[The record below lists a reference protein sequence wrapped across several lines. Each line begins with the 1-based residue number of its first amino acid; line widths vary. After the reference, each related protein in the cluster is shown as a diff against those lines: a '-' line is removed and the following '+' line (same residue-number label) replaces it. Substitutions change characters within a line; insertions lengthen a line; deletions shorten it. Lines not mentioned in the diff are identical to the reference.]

1 MSDILC
7 RWLNAEVGLSKVVE
21 PHSFPKDFANGYLIG
36 EVLSRYQLQDD
47 FAHFSKHS
55 GANAKLNNFTRL
67 EPTLQLLGVPF
78 DLGMAKAVMQGQ
90 QGAATRL
97 LYQLYVLLQKKKRAG
112 LTGATLET
120 MQPVATAKLHRLENR
135 IFTERLRTI
144 TKRDADLKIQK
155 ITQRFDRRRR
165 DIRDRS
171 VMAELVQEEKHRHL
185 QEEMRLKDIEKH
197 RQTHRKHQ
205 EMMDR
210 IQLAVVQVPKPPA
223 SRSLRTLEQQQQQE
237 AQKVQEQIAQFEKN
251 RKRLSPAYCDHA
263 VDSVQVLSEEQMS
276 QWNTEFMQRIRRRVE
291 EDGAARMQREQRR
304 HRALQQQLHTHHT
317 HQEMLREEQLVGRLM
332 RQSQQEKRIAVRL
345 MQIRQQKEVLRQNRI
360 LRESQYQEQRLR
372 DFQQALD
379 REAALLLQVRIEQ
392 QEQSRKEQELHA
404 QLVAEC
410 THNRHRKHF
419 NTCRGIVEQIVDLAT
434 KAGEYRLLTANLIP
448 GKVMREWKELWFR
461 GQPLYAVSEVEGAGG
476 EASPEQAIL
485 NAQDYEEYTSMTG
498 EWAWPEEVEC
508 KAPPSSSDILGHIV
522 TRLRNMVNPPEPSDP
537 PPAFPHFT
545 LRACVLGKPFT
556 GKTRCL
562 RRITEVHGIYVL
574 SADRLIQEALEAH
587 QAGDKQNEKS
597 AERCGS
603 PLQDAEQG
611 EAKCTLSAPDSKE
624 SPSAPSAPEELP
636 SAPDLEPVITDSQPG
651 DLQKKDSKSK
661 LSLQAQYGAGVEKA
675 LRSGRAVP
683 NELLIDIFTD
693 AIRQVPSGQGWVL
706 DGFPVDISQARLLE
720 KALGGADPDQANKKG
735 WGRTHNLAEDRRAPK
750 APPPPSPVL
759 DLVVLLDLTDEQVM
773 DRATQSNR
781 ESTNIDHEITAT
793 ADHSSGSQENA
804 ATPRH
809 TQLRVAPAG
818 EQSLEQRQIQHR
830 VMGFQD
836 TWPKLEKWFGEKQR
850 ILVKVTAE
858 VDEDTLF
865 SNVENVLFK
874 NMVAAEQGHT
884 DTEDNVEVTD
894 DSASLAAPQEIA
906 SKSSPCSAKGPYRRA
921 SVSSAM
927 AVQAPP
933 PDAGWEYVVE
943 PLAKEIPEYL
953 LPYWENAC
961 SSYVS
966 NVKTVMQ
973 NLRNERN
980 LITHHLY
987 NIREDF
993 RHYLQ
998 RPDLKQD
1005 FVCVWQRDYNS
1016 LPDDIRQDEETKAEL
1031 HQRLDDLKERL
1042 WDICDK
1048 RKEEA
1053 MQERAGVLRDGW
1065 LEDHTAVLLNHYS
1078 ALLQAEV
1085 DRFQDTMHV
1094 FRDYYSGMY
1103 SSVLPEATP
1112 DFTCIPL
1119 LDIVVD
1125 DNGNHTDTTKSS
1137 STPSARLTKSAGKK
1151 DTEAEEQK
1159 KTKVIPLVPRRPPST
1174 EPSRQKGLVP
1184 SDDKQ
1189 LQDIY
1194 HTALT
1199 AISSMALAEVQRL
1212 ESEGHVEVQQQLER
1226 ERAGRQSL
1234 ASATDPSS
1242 AKDKKKAGRKKGPPS
1257 LTQETSPPAPLDE
1270 EEVERRTVRNKI
1282 REEYRSVLQHE
1293 EGAVK
1298 QRLELVLLQALA
1310 TVRSLQHGAELIH
1323 STMEEWLGARYL
1335 AEMHSI
1341 DQLAK
1346 VVQHHIERGVQIP
1359 HELVLVR
1366 ADFFLDGDIR
1376 VVASP
1381 PPLLRPPPV
1390 ERSNHSTLTVLQLHK
1405 LHSQLCKIAPTGLLS
1420 STQLCEVLNMGSDAL
1435 PEAWVHLTDS
1445 QIHELVCGFAQD
1457 CETVD
1462 WRQFLVGVA
1471 QPWPLPSQN
1480 QLIKTLK
1487 RFRAIDTAGDGVI
1500 TLEQYLQVELWFA
1513 SESDLPVPEDL
1524 TEPLPYDRMA
1534 NLREFFFV
1542 LFADPASP
1550 PAVCDYMNMLL
1561 YFCCHPDPAQGF
1573 TRALSLVTQHTLTY
1587 THSRSLIQMNY

>member
-587 QAGDKQNEKS
+587 QAGDN

-624 SPSAPSAPEELP
+624 SPSAPS
-636 SAPDLEPVITDSQPG
+636 
-651 DLQKKDSKSK
+651 

-773 DRATQSNR
+773 DRAT
-781 ESTNIDHEITAT
+781 H
-793 ADHSSGSQENA
+793 SGSQENA

-874 NMVAAEQGHT
+874 NMVAAEQ
-884 DTEDNVEVTD
+884 
-894 DSASLAAPQEIA
+894 
-906 SKSSPCSAKGPYRRA
+906 GPYRRA

-1125 DNGNHTDTTKSS
+1125 DNGNHTDTTKS
-1137 STPSARLTKSAGKK
+1137 R
-1151 DTEAEEQK
+1151 
-1159 KTKVIPLVPRRPPST
+1159 IPLVPRRPPST

-1199 AISSMALAEVQRL
+1199 AISSMVTP
-1212 ESEGHVEVQQQLER
+1212 VCVC
-1226 ERAGRQSL
+1226 
-1234 ASATDPSS
+1234 
-1242 AKDKKKAGRKKGPPS
+1242 
-1257 LTQETSPPAPLDE
+1257 
-1270 EEVERRTVRNKI
+1270 VC
-1282 REEYRSVLQHE
+1282 
-1293 EGAVK
+1293 

-1445 QIHELVCGFAQD
+1445 QD

-1587 THSRSLIQMNY
+1587 THSRSLIQSMAHLDSECDVEEECGCVDDEGCVSIDELLTVLRHGGAWRRSSQHRLHPSRRRIEELQQDLVKVFKEFGFKEEEKIPFSVLSQHPFLQDLMESSSQYLLTDIHRVLLSQQSEGESTAA

>member
-47 FAHFSKHS
+47 FAHFSN

-237 AQKVQEQIAQFEKN
+237 AQVSTHLHIAQFEKN

-263 VDSVQVLSEEQMS
+263 EQMS

-587 QAGDKQNEKS
+587 QAGDKQNEVCWSCVLELLCMTLPYVLQKS

-624 SPSAPSAPEELP
+624 SPSAPS
-636 SAPDLEPVITDSQPG
+636 
-651 DLQKKDSKSK
+651 

-830 VMGFQD
+830 YGISGD

-874 NMVAAEQGHT
+874 NMVAAEQGL
-884 DTEDNVEVTD
+884 
-894 DSASLAAPQEIA
+894 S
-906 SKSSPCSAKGPYRRA
+906 
-921 SVSSAM
+921 
-927 AVQAPP
+927 
-933 PDAGWEYVVE
+933 
-943 PLAKEIPEYL
+943 
-953 LPYWENAC
+953 NAC

-1125 DNGNHTDTTKSS
+1125 DNGNHTDTTK
-1137 STPSARLTKSAGKK
+1137 
-1151 DTEAEEQK
+1151 
-1159 KTKVIPLVPRRPPST
+1159 
-1174 EPSRQKGLVP
+1174 RQ
-1184 SDDKQ
+1184 
-1189 LQDIY
+1189 
-1194 HTALT
+1194 
-1199 AISSMALAEVQRL
+1199 ALAEVQRL

-1242 AKDKKKAGRKKGPPS
+1242 AKDKKKAGRKKGR
-1257 LTQETSPPAPLDE
+1257 TQAACLVST
-1270 EEVERRTVRNKI
+1270 
-1282 REEYRSVLQHE
+1282 Q
-1293 EGAVK
+1293 GAVK

-1405 LHSQLCKIAPTGLLS
+1405 LHSQLCKIAPTGYKKYWSFL
-1420 STQLCEVLNMGSDAL
+1420 TLCEVLNMGSDAL

-1587 THSRSLIQMNY
+1587 THSRSLIQSMAHLDSECDVEEECGCVDDEGCVSIDELLTVLRHGGAWRRSSQHRLHPSRRRIEELQQVFKEFGFKEEEKIPFSVLSQHPFLQDLMESSSQYLLTDIHRVLLSQQSEGESTAA